1 MFGYVKTDIPNMY
14 VKDTV
19 LYKAM
24 YCGLCK
30 GIGKTCGNKARL
42 VLNYDLT
49 FLSVLLHN
57 LADIDVNIQRQRC
70 IIHHV
75 RKRPVAV
82 PDALTER
89 IAALNVILAYYKLND
104 DVLDNG
110 KGRLKR
116 SFFNTSYK
124 KAKKLEPN
132 LDKIVSKRYA
142 QLLKLEK
149 ACCDSVDI
157 IADPF
162 GNMMQD
168 IVVELIDENICSEQV
183 KQIAY
188 NLGKWVYLIDA
199 LDDFDKDIKKNNY
212 NVFVNMYKD
221 IPNKCTL
228 LKEKQSD
235 LIFTFGMLLA
245 DIERLS
251 KELKYKFNHDLT
263 DNVFI
268 HGLKVE
274 TKRIMENKKC
284 KNTIKY

>member
-30 GIGKTCGNKARL
+30 GIAKTCGNKARI

-57 LADIDVNIQRQRC
+57 LSDIDVNIQRQKC

-89 IAALNVILAYYKLND
+89 IAALNVILAYHKLND
-104 DVLDNG
+104 DVVDNG
-110 KGRLKR
+110 KGKLKK
-116 SFFNTSYK
+116 SFFNSSYK
-124 KAKKLEPN
+124 KAKKAEPV
-132 LDKIVSKRYA
+132 LDEIVQKRYS
-142 QLLKLEK
+142 QLLKYEK
-149 ACCDSVDI
+149 ACGDSVDMA
-157 IADPF
+157 ADPF

-168 IVVELIDENICSEQV
+168 IVCQLLDKEKCTEAV

-199 LDDFDKDIKKNNY
+199 LDDFDKDLKKKNY
-212 NVFVNMYKD
+212 NVFINLYKD
-221 IPNKCTL
+221 VPDKCTL

-235 LIFTFGMLLA
+235 LIFIFGMLLG

-263 DNVFI
+263 DNVFVY
-268 HGLKVE
+268 GLKVE